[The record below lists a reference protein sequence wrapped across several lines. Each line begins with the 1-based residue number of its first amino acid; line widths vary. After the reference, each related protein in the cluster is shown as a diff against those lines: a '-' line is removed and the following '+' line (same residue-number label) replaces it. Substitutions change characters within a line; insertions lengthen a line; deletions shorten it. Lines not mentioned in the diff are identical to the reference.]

1 MHLASTVTDMFTLH
15 LPLIEKIVRPI
26 LVYAFLLVVL
36 RLAGKRELVQFTT
49 FDFVLLLLLSNAVQ
63 NAIIGEDNSV
73 TGGLIGAGVLL
84 AVNAIV
90 ARVLYSAPQVNRL
103 VTGDP
108 TTLIVDG
115 QIQHRALRQLRITE
129 SELISLV
136 RRQNFDT
143 IHEVRLAE
151 VEPTGAITMHAVHP
165 TADERHVA
173 EILACLA
180 RIESAIERSQP
191 TPAPAAR
198 PAE

>member
-1 MHLASTVTDMFTLH
+1 MHLASTVADMFALH

-49 FDFVLLLLLSNAVQ
+49 FDFVLLLLLSNTVQ

-73 TGGLIGAGVLL
+73 TGGLIGAAVLL
-84 AVNAIV
+84 IVNAVV
-90 ARVLYSAPQVNRL
+90 ARVLYSTPKVNRL

-115 QIQHRALRQLRITE
+115 QIQRQALRRLRITE

-151 VEPTGAITMHAVHP
+151 VEPNGAITMRGVHP
-165 TADERHVA
+165 TADERNVA
-173 EILACLA
+173 EILARLT
-180 RIESAIERSQP
+180 RIEAAIERTQA
-191 TPAPAAR
+191 APAAAH
-198 PAE
+198 PAHE

>member
-1 MHLASTVTDMFTLH
+1 MQFASVISDMFVLH
-15 LPLIEKIVRPI
+15 LPLIEKVVRPI

-49 FDFVLLLLLSNAVQ
+49 FDFVLLLLLSNTVQ

-73 TGGLIGAGVLL
+73 IGGLVGAAVLL
-84 AVNAIV
+84 VVNAVV
-90 ARVLYSAPQVNRL
+90 ARFLYAAPRVNRL
-103 VTGDP
+103 VTGDA

-115 QIQHRALRQLRITE
+115 QIQRDALRRLRITE

-151 VEPTGAITMHAVHP
+151 IEANGAVTMRGVHP
-165 TADERHVA
+165 TADERNLA
-173 EILACLA
+173 EILARLTQ
-180 RIESAIERSQP
+180 IEAAIERTQQTTTSPHSATQ
-191 TPAPAAR
+191 
-198 PAE
+198 

>member
-1 MHLASTVTDMFTLH
+1 MQIASTVTDLFALH

-63 NAIIGEDNSV
+63 NAIIGDDDSV

-84 AVNAIV
+84 AVNALV
-90 ARVLYSAPQVNRL
+90 ARVLYSAPRVNRL

-115 QIQHRALRQLRITE
+115 QIQRRALKRLRITE

-143 IHEVRLAE
+143 IDEVQLAE
-151 VEPTGAITMHAVHP
+151 VEPNGAITMHGVHP
-165 TADERHVA
+165 TADERNLA
-173 EILACLA
+173 EILARLT
-180 RIESAIERSQP
+180 RIEAAIERF
-191 TPAPAAR
+191 AAADGDTR
-198 PAE
+198 QRG

>member
-1 MHLASTVTDMFTLH
+1 MHLASTVADMFTLH

-84 AVNAIV
+84 AVNAVV
-90 ARVLYSAPQVNRL
+90 ARVLYSTPRVNRV

-115 QIQHRALRQLRITE
+115 QIQRQALRRLRITE

-143 IHEVRLAE
+143 IHEVRLAQ
-151 VEPTGAITMHAVHP
+151 VEPNGAITMHGVRP
-165 TADERHVA
+165 TADERNVA
-173 EILACLA
+173 EILTRLT
-180 RIESAIERSQP
+180 RIEAAIERNRI
-191 TPAPAAR
+191 APSAPGLADK
-198 PAE
+198 